1 MSRVADADCFFGG
14 REELLSPDDSMNAC
28 FTAFDKDRDNRLS
41 VVEFGGLCRA
51 LFRNDAGKPYLLE
64 ARKLAE
70 MFSVFDKNE
79 DGYIDR
85 EEFKM
90 CWSKWIKTVVRPV
103 SAFVIV
109 DVQNDFISGS
119 LAVCNCSAQHKGE
132 EVVPVINEA
141 LDTIKF
147 DVVAYSMDWHPNNH
161 LSFVTNVAKYP
172 MHPSSKVKAAD
183 AKLYDKVVYDGD
195 PVKEQILWPP
205 HCIQDSW
212 GAELHPDLKI
222 VDNALWIKKGYDP
235 EIDSYSAFFDNA
247 KISDTGLSRQ
257 LRQRGVTDVFV
268 CGIAT
273 DVCVGATAIHSLEE
287 GFRTIIM
294 DDACRGVSAEDIE
307 TLKQDIMRNSGVIV
321 ATSQVKSMVQ
331 GRDRRP
337 ELGYK
342 LALMLRDAR
351 PC

>member
-1 MSRVADADCFFGG
+1 MSGGLGEEVCFFGG
-14 REELLSPDDSMNAC
+14 HEDHLTPDDSMNAC
-28 FTAFDKDRDNRLS
+28 FTAFDKDRDDRMS

-51 LFRNDAGKPYLLE
+51 LFRNDVGKPYHLD

-79 DGYIDR
+79 I
-85 EEFKM
+85 
-90 CWSKWIKTVVRPV
+90 VRPV
-103 SAFVIV
+103 SAFLIV
-109 DVQNDFISGS
+109 DVQNDFINGS
-119 LAVCNCSAQHKGE
+119 LAICNFQAQQKGE

-147 DVVAYSMDWHPNNH
+147 DVVVYSMDWHPNDH
-161 LSFVTNVAKYP
+161 LSFVTNVLKYP
-172 MHPSSKVKAAD
+172 
-183 AKLYDKVVYDGD
+183 
-195 PVKEQILWPP
+195 
-205 HCIQDSW
+205 
-212 GAELHPDLKI
+212 LHPTSPI
-222 VDNALWIKKGYDP
+222 VDGALWIKKGHNP

-273 DVCVGATAIHSLEE
+273 DVCVGATATHALDE
-287 GFRTIIM
+287 GFRTILV
-294 DDACRGVSAEDIE
+294 DDACRGVCTDEIE
-307 TLKQDIMRNSGVIV
+307 KLKQNIMKANGVVINS
-321 ATSQVKSMVQ
+321 TQVKSMVQ

-342 LALMLRDAR
+342 LAMRLQETSQ
-351 PC
+351 